1 MFDEDLHEWLSTVRI
16 ELDKREEAAP
26 PSYYLPDNDDGN
38 QYCWECLKKLFPDD
52 DWGGGAYSVEYDSCM
67 HCETCGRVLSYV
79 LTNYGAKEELEHF
92 SEHTWERCAASL
104 TVIKSCSPMCFPP
117 FSPAA
122 RSDGGVASKSAV
134 LALSCAA
141 WRSARRCVPGW
152 NEARLERC
160 ERWPRW
166 WRLRPCGRVTGRKA
180 GRVLQPGLHLGSVL
194 RTSVQAASQRRCNT
208 VLGVQYQQSVV

>member
-92 SEHTWERCAASL
+92 SEHTWDWNNPDDCYHVARMLDCWLGWGAWSIQDLPDRER
-104 TVIKSCSPMCFPP
+104 VIKAIQNGANAPDSVLIPTHHTH
-117 FSPAA
+117 AA
-122 RSDGGVASKSAV
+122 RNDGGVASKSAV

-141 WRSARRCVPGW
+141 WRSARRVCAGAGVRLCV
-152 NEARLERC
+152 
-160 ERWPRW
+160 
-166 WRLRPCGRVTGRKA
+166 
-180 GRVLQPGLHLGSVL
+180 
-194 RTSVQAASQRRCNT
+194 
-208 VLGVQYQQSVV
+208 

>member
-1 MFDEDLHEWLSTVRI
+1 MKPPNHHTPAGAPPCAGCAGVAWLSTVRI

-92 SEHTWERCAASL
+92 S
-104 TVIKSCSPMCFPP
+104 
-117 FSPAA
+117 PAA
-122 RSDGGVASKSAV
+122 RNDGGDASKSAV

-141 WRSARRCVPGW
+141 WRSARRCVPG
-152 NEARLERC
+152 
-160 ERWPRW
+160 
-166 WRLRPCGRVTGRKA
+166 
-180 GRVLQPGLHLGSVL
+180 LGI
-194 RTSVQAASQRRCNT
+194 AM
-208 VLGVQYQQSVV
+208 